1 LGGGQ
6 RRWVVM
12 RRGDETPD
20 LAGLLR
26 EIHERTGHSPDPST
40 HTMFS
45 AFKAYR
51 HIAPI
56 LSDKNVFLVGDA
68 AHVTSPIGGQGMNLG
83 WLNARDLIR
92 HWDNP
97 AAYERIAKD
106 RARRVIE
113 RAEFNMRLGGKSRI
127 QALRIA
133 FVFIALHSP
142 MKRWLSRRFTMR
154 DL

>member
-1 LGGGQ
+1 
-6 RRWVVM
+6 M

-20 LAGLLR
+20 LAGLIR
-26 EIHERTGHSPDPST
+26 EIQRRTGHLPDAAT

-56 LSDKNVFLVGDA
+56 LSGKNVFLVGDA
-68 AHVTSPIGGQGMNLG
+68 AHVTSPIGGQGMNMG

-92 HWDNP
+92 HWDDP
-97 AAYERIAKD
+97 AAYERIAKA

-113 RAEFNMRLGGKSRI
+113 RAEFNMKLGGRSDMH
-127 QALRIA
+127 ALRA
-133 FVFIALHSP
+133 AGVYLTLHSP